1 MHVGCYFKERWE
13 SRKAKGPGHPE
24 GYPSQGKTECSP
36 ALRGFQ
42 TTLISHVTDQTL
54 PKSELCQM
62 YVILKLAT
70 PKDGERKTFVEQ
82 ADHFYEDDEW
92 LLVAQRFNIP
102 LKDQPLGDRTPQ
114 TFKTLCIGSGYT
126 DVSYIETP

>member
-1 MHVGCYFKERWE
+1 MPDVRNFE
-13 SRKAKGPGHPE
+13 
-24 GYPSQGKTECSP
+24 
-36 ALRGFQ
+36 
-42 TTLISHVTDQTL
+42 ISYT
-54 PKSELCQM
+54 
-62 YVILKLAT
+62 
-70 PKDGERKTFVEQ
+70 KDGERKTFVEQ

-126 DVSYIETP
+126 DVSYIEIP